1 LSGTD
6 WQQERDEL
14 IKRLQDAARVAGES
28 QAEAAV
34 YRELLEDWHEV
45 AQMAETQRDFSLLH
59 RINKARAVPFYLP
72 NPEEGKSWAKYF
84 LHAYA
89 RDAHWLE
96 HAKKA
101 LERIKSQAD
110 KLPEDTGALAE
121 LKKSIIETAED
132 GLITHV

>member
-1 LSGTD
+1 MSGTD
-6 WQQERDEL
+6 WQQERAEL
-14 IKRLQDAARVAGES
+14 NKRLQEAARVAGEV

-45 AQMAETQRDFSLLH
+45 ARMAETQRDFSILR

-72 NPEEGKSWAKYF
+72 DREEGKSWGKYF
-84 LHAYA
+84 LNAYA
-89 RDAHWLE
+89 RDAHWLA

-101 LERIKSQAD
+101 LERIKSHAD
-110 KLPEDTGALAE
+110 RLPEDTEALAE
-121 LKKSIIETAED
+121 LKNSIIEAAKD

>member
-1 LSGTD
+1 VNGTN

-14 IKRLQDAARVAGES
+14 LKRLQEAARVAGES

-34 YRELLEDWHEV
+34 YREMLEDWHEV
-45 AQMAETQRDFSLLH
+45 AGMAETQRDFSILR
-59 RINKARAVPFYLP
+59 RINNGRAVPFYLP
-72 NPEEGKSWAKYF
+72 GREEGKSWGKYF

-89 RDAHWLE
+89 RDAHWLD

-101 LERIKSQAD
+101 LERIKANAE
-110 KLPEDTGALAE
+110 KLPEDNEVLSD
-121 LKKSIIETAED
+121 LKKSIIKAAED